1 MKKSIILCCFATF
14 GVVGTAVMTAKA
26 ALKAEKILKKPE
38 NEGLCKKEL
47 FLKAAPVYIPAI
59 MLGLGTICCIF
70 GVHTLNKKRQ
80 ASLIGAYS
88 LINNSYQ
95 EYRRKL
101 TELYGKDVD
110 IEIRNAMAREH
121 CNFHQIGFDKPDEK
135 ALFYD
140 EISGESVFCYERE
153 IMDAEYHLNRNFA
166 LRGYAFL
173 NEFYEF
179 LGLPPTEYGGI
190 AGWAVISGMGWIDF
204 EHRMIDNDD
213 GGAACYS
220 IDMIFYPEVLE
231 EWEY

>member
-1 MKKSIILCCFATF
+1 MKKSIILCCFAAF

-26 ALKAEKILKKPE
+26 TLKAEKILEKSE

-47 FLKAAPVYIPAI
+47 FLKAAPAYIPAI
-59 MLGLGTICCIF
+59 MLGVGTICCIF
-70 GVHTLNKKRQ
+70 GVNTLNRKQ
-80 ASLIGAYS
+80 QTSLMGAYS

-121 CNFHQIGFDKPDEK
+121 CNFHQIGFDEPDRK
-135 ALFYD
+135 SLYYD
-140 EISGESVFCYERE
+140 EFSGESVFCYERE

-166 LRGYAFL
+166 MRGYAFL

-179 LGLPPTEYGGI
+179 LGLPPTEYGEI
-190 AGWAVISGMGWIDF
+190 AGWSVISGVGWIDF

-213 GGAACYS
+213 GGTACYS
-220 IDMIFYPEVLE
+220 IDMIFCPEVLE